1 MQSLLQIAVSCL
13 LGTKQLSQ
21 ALMYCLSETKKHTSI
36 KVYLKFEIFNWIK
49 RHLKCHQQNGVYVIP
64 VRWASLSGQVHKGQ
78 NYIWIFLLF
87 YSPQHWCYM
96 VVSPIDIVPVV
107 LTVVELQ
114 LKNQVE
120 YVFVRDGR
128 PVYLYIDGLAYD
140 CSNSSA

>member
-1 MQSLLQIAVSCL
+1 MAYMWSRSVDQ
-13 LGTKQLSQ
+13 
-21 ALMYCLSETKKHTSI
+21 
-36 KVYLKFEIFNWIK
+36 VYQDRYIRE
-49 RHLKCHQQNGVYVIP
+49 
-64 VRWASLSGQVHKGQ
+64 Q

-96 VVSPIDIVPVV
+96 VVSPIDIAPVV

-114 LKNQVE
+114 LKNQAE